1 MVHLVIVESPNKI
14 KKVQAYLGDNY
25 KVAAS
30 VGHFRDLPLR
40 RMGVEAPNFV
50 PEYEV
55 SEEKKKVVANL
66 KKLIQK
72 ADIVYLATDLDR
84 EGEAI
89 AWHLRE
95 VLRPKKYRRIKFN
108 EITKKALTE
117 AIAKAGD
124 IDMLLVAA
132 QEARRVLDRIVGY
145 TVSPLLTEIS
155 GAAVNLSAGRVQSAA
170 LLLLVDREQAI
181 TSFVSVDHYKL
192 KVSFPWPGKQAVWS
206 AEWQHKALQAAMGV
220 EQTEMFT
227 SAPYLQSLA
236 QAIKAQ
242 PAFMVYRIE
251 SREEDRRAPAPFTTS
266 TLQQAA
272 SVMLGMEVDQTM
284 KKAQALFEAGLIT
297 YHRTDSPNL
306 AEESAEEI
314 RTWLTGQGH
323 AVPQKRNMWASKAD
337 AQEAHEAIRPTAVG
351 ITPTDFAPDSD
362 EMKLYKLIWLR
373 AVASQMVPARYHAT
387 KALLLSAVKVKDHN
401 LQFLAKGRVLL
412 SPGWLALTP
421 DDAVEEKDDES
432 KEEDDDKSLPEL
444 QEQARLQCCEVT
456 PVTTATKP
464 PPRLTD
470 ASLTKLLESMGIG
483 RPSTFASIVA
493 TLYKREYIRK
503 EGRKLFATA
512 LGIGVISILRGRF
525 SFINYDFTKMIEG
538 ALDQIATGK
547 ASYLAVVGYQHQV
560 LTSEVE
566 KIKADPIVTAAV
578 AEQKAEM
585 FGEQITCP
593 VCKEGTLRRRSTASG
608 AFWGCTA
615 YPACTASCNDVK
627 ARGKLPAPDLTSIR
641 TKDSST
647 DNGAPKPA
655 PVISEEHCPK
665 CKKKHMSLRQ
675 GTKGPFWGCLGY
687 PKCKGTAP
695 DDNGKPLIAEPQG
708 A

>member
-1 MVHLVIVESPNKI
+1 MFDLVIVESPKKI
-14 KKVQAYLGDNY
+14 KKVQEYLGENY

-50 PEYEV
+50 PDYEV
-55 SEEKKKVVANL
+55 NEDKKSVVANL
-66 KKLIQK
+66 KKLIKQ
-72 ADIVYLATDLDR
+72 ARMVYLATDLDR

-95 VLRPKKYRRIKFN
+95 VLKPAKYRRIKFN
-108 EITKKALTE
+108 AITKKALTE
-117 AIAKAGD
+117 SISNAGD
-124 IDMLLVAA
+124 LDMMLVAA

-181 TSFVSVDHYKL
+181 ERFVSVEHYKL
-192 KVSFPWPGKQAVWS
+192 KVGFPWPGKQAVWH
-206 AEWQHKALQAAMGV
+206 AEWQHQTLQTAMGV
-220 EQTEMFT
+220 EATDLFT
-227 SAPYLQSLA
+227 HAPYIASLA
-236 QAIKAQ
+236 EAIKNQ
-242 PAFMVYRIE
+242 PAFMVYKVDR
-251 SREEDRRAPAPFTTS
+251 REEDRKAPAPFTTS

-272 SVMLGMEVDQTM
+272 SVKLGMDVDQTM
-284 KKAQALFEAGLIT
+284 KKAQALFDAGLIT

-306 AEESAEEI
+306 DEESAEEI
-314 RTWLTGQGH
+314 RAWLTGQGH
-323 AVPQKRNMWASKAD
+323 PVPAQRNTWASKAD
-337 AQEAHEAIRPTAVG
+337 AQEAHEAIRPTAVD

-373 AVASQMVPARYHAT
+373 AVASQMVPARYDAT
-387 KALLLSAVKVKDHN
+387 KALLLSAVQVKGSN

-412 SPGWLALTP
+412 SPGWMALTP
-421 DDAVEEKDDES
+421 DDAVEDKEEAKDDE
-432 KEEDDDKSLPEL
+432 DDKSLPDL

-456 PVTTATKP
+456 PITTATKP

-503 EGRKLFATA
+503 ESRKLFATP
-512 LGIGVISILRGRF
+512 LGMGVISILRGRF
-525 SFINYDFTKMIEG
+525 SFINYDFTKMMEG

-547 ASYLAVVGYQHQV
+547 ASYLAVVSYQHQI
-560 LTSEVE
+560 LTGEVE
-566 KIKADPIVTAAV
+566 KIKSDPAIAAV
-578 AEQKAEM
+578 VSEEKAKM
-585 FGEQITCP
+585 FGDQVSCP
-593 VCKEGTLRRRSTASG
+593 ICNTGVLRRRTTSSG

-615 YPACTASCNDVK
+615 YPACTASCNETK
-627 ARGKLPAPDLTSIR
+627 PRGKPPEPDLSTIR
-641 TKDSST
+641 TKDTTPDT
-647 DNGAPKPA
+647 DGPKP
-655 PVISEEHCPK
+655 PRTLSVDRCPK
-665 CKKKHMSLRQ
+665 CKKHQMSLRT
-675 GTKGPFWGCLGY
+675 GAKGKFWGCLGY

-695 DDNGKPLIAEPQG
+695 YEGVDSSESAPQEV
-708 A
+708 

>member
-1 MVHLVIVESPNKI
+1 MFDLVIVESPKKI
-14 KKVQAYLGDNY
+14 KKVQEYLGDKY

-40 RMGVEAPNFV
+40 RMGVEAPSFV
-50 PEYEV
+50 PDYEV
-55 SEEKKKVVANL
+55 NEDKKSVVSKL
-66 KKLIQK
+66 KKLIKQ
-72 ADIVYLATDLDR
+72 ARMVYLATDLDR

-95 VLRPKKYRRIKFN
+95 VLKPEKYRRIKFN
-108 EITKKALTE
+108 AITKKALTE
-117 AIAKAGD
+117 AISNAGD
-124 IDMLLVAA
+124 LDMMLVAA

-155 GAAVNLSAGRVQSAA
+155 GAAINLSAGRVQSAA

-181 TSFVSVDHYKL
+181 ERFVSVEHYKL
-192 KVSFPWPGKQAVWS
+192 KVAFPWPGKQAVWT
-206 AEWQHKALQAAMGV
+206 AEWQHQALQTAMGV
-220 EQTEMFT
+220 EPTDLFT
-227 SAPYLQSLA
+227 SAPYIASLA
-236 QAIKAQ
+236 EAIKNQ
-242 PAFMVYRIE
+242 PAFMVYRVDR
-251 SREEDRRAPAPFTTS
+251 REEDRKAPAPFTTS

-272 SVMLGMEVDQTM
+272 SVKLGMDVDQTM

-306 AEESAEEI
+306 DEESAEEI
-314 RTWLTGQGH
+314 RAWLTGQGH
-323 AVPQKRNMWASKAD
+323 AVPKERNTWASKAD

-373 AVASQMVPARYHAT
+373 AVASQMVAARYDAT
-387 KALLLSAVKVKDHN
+387 KAVLLSAVKVKDSN

-421 DDAVEEKDDES
+421 DDAVED
-432 KEEDDDKSLPEL
+432 KEEAKDEEDDKSLPEL
-444 QEQARLQCCEVT
+444 QEQARLQCCEVR
-456 PVTTATKP
+456 PITTATKP

-493 TLYKREYIRK
+493 TLYKREYVRK
-503 EGRKLFATA
+503 ESRKLYATP
-512 LGIGVISILRGRF
+512 LGMGVISILRGRF

-547 ASYLAVVGYQHQV
+547 ASYLAVVSYQHQV
-560 LTSEVE
+560 LTGEVE
-566 KIKADPIVTAAV
+566 RIKSDPAIAAV
-578 AEQKAEM
+578 VSEEKAKM
-585 FGEQITCP
+585 FGDQVSCP
-593 VCKEGTLRRRSTASG
+593 ICKTGSLRRRTTSSG

-615 YPACTASCNDVK
+615 YPACTAACSEIK
-627 ARGKLPAPDLTSIR
+627 QRGKPPEPDISTVRTRDTTS
-641 TKDSST
+641 DT
-647 DNGAPKPA
+647 DAPKPA
-655 PVISEEHCPK
+655 QTLSVERCPK
-665 CKKKHMSLRQ
+665 CKKHQMSLRT
-675 GTKGPFWGCLGY
+675 GAKGQFWGCLGY

-695 DDNGKPLIAEPQG
+695 YEGDNPTCSGPREA
-708 A
+708 